1 MKELP
6 ISIISL
12 LYDTRIATY
21 VHVYL

>member
-21 VHVYL
+21 VHV